1 MGEFVGE
8 DILYEQNKP
17 ITLQT
22 VQNLRIESAYSEG
35 DTYLIEITI
44 DEWKKFKDVIML
56 MGLKKDFLNID
67 NLLKKGFQQK
77 KVWRQYKSRVTGKE
91 YQ

>member
-44 DEWKKFKDVIML
+44 DEWKKFKEVIML